1 MNSMCHIESGEVGG
15 ACFHQCAAGG
25 RGVRVSVLRIP
36 VKMLKGVYGR
46 GRRMNVREWMCR
58 SVQMCK
64 GCENECMGA
73 GEYVGA

>member
-1 MNSMCHIESGEVGG
+1 M
-15 ACFHQCAAGG
+15 
-25 RGVRVSVLRIP
+25 RVSVLRIP